1 MYNYKNKN
9 IGILGLGVTG
19 RSAINFFSKY
29 SNKIL
34 VWDDLKKTR
43 SDIIEK
49 NIEILDLNIL
59 KNLKLIDLLFI
70 SPGIK
75 PNHNIIKLA
84 KINNIAIVGDL
95 DIFWHTKNKN
105 KNRFIFITGSNGKS
119 TVTSL
124 IHHLFSF

>member
-19 RSAINFFSKY
+19 RSAINFFSNY
-29 SNKIL
+29 SKKIIG
-34 VWDDLKKTR
+34 WDDLKTTR
-43 SDIIEK
+43 SDIEED

-84 KINNIAIVGDL
+84 KINNITIVGDL
-95 DIFWHTKNKN
+95 DIFWQTEKK
-105 KNRFIFITGSNGKS
+105 K
-119 TVTSL
+119 
-124 IHHLFSF
+124 